1 MFQDDDKMWKSAA
14 NRSSPAGR
22 MPVAARADCP
32 PPRWQNVRRCAGRV
46 SVAARPASHV
56 ALRIQG
62 VHDDSDS
69 YPTMRDG

>member
-22 MPVAARADCP
+22 MPA
-32 PPRWQNVRRCAGRV
+32 PRWQNARRHAGRMPI
-46 SVAARPASHV
+46 AARPASHV

-62 VHDDSDS
+62 VHDGSDS